1 MTGSRREIVELWQRA
16 DEALQATGTLLEAG
30 FADFAASRAYYAAFY
45 AASALLIADGKTFRS
60 HRGVLAL
67 IHRDYVNPGRLP
79 AAIGQILST
88 LSDLRNIG
96 DYGGVAHVSPE
107 QAQRARS
114 EAQHF
119 LEAVRFLLPEEIVEA
134 DSTHGTTPEAKEPE

>member
-16 DEALQATGTLLEAG
+16 NEALQATGTLLEAG
-30 FADFAASRAYYAAFY
+30 FADFAAFY

-107 QAQRARS
+107 QAQRARN

-134 DSTHGTTPEAKEPE
+134 DSTHGTTPEAEEPE

>member
-16 DEALQATGTLLEAG
+16 DEALQATGTLLKAG

-45 AASALLIADGKTFRS
+45 AASALLLSDGKTFRS

-67 IHRDYVNPGRLP
+67 IHRDYVNLSRLP
-79 AAIGQILST
+79 AEMGRILST

-96 DYGGVAHVSPE
+96 DYGGLAHVSPE
-107 QAQRARS
+107 EADRARV
-114 EAQHF
+114 EAQQF
-119 LEAVRFLLPEEIVEA
+119 VEAVRFLLPEGIVDT
-134 DSTHGTTPEAKEPE
+134 DSTNGATPEAEEPE